1 LKYFKRYNHYKYLK
15 KVILTRDQRHALKKI
30 SNFKMDY
37 QTIYKHSNKDY
48 YKEEDRDLKIIF
60 SGLKKDIIDHRI
72 KELIDLF

>member
-1 LKYFKRYNHYKYLK
+1 
-15 KVILTRDQRHALKKI
+15 
-30 SNFKMDY
+30 MDY